1 MRGGNCFEFFHS
13 GEEVNYKRMGGKKDF
28 KLRTF
33 ILMVTTLIVIILPC
47 VVKANSYGSSM
58 NRNMFFVQILNYTM
72 PVVKATSFSEEDMAE
87 NNFTI
92 GQSVLGMVGLNLNN
106 PMSVLGRE
114 LSFINIDSSGGK
126 DKLNVD
132 FNHFKLDD
140 KQIARDNE
148 KTNPDTSSGLNLENK
163 SVSVYDPKLKKT
175 LNTNKP
181 EVLIYH
187 THTTEGYKPGDAIS
201 SDNSQNVCAVG
212 DALVNELQSN
222 YGISAIN
229 DKTVHDAEAYT
240 QSYARSVVTLDKY
253 LKQYNDFKLIIDLH
267 RDSVGDN
274 KKAVTIK
281 MNGENVAKI
290 SLVMAKKNPHFDK
303 NMVLAN
309 KIIESCN
316 KNFPGFYRDT
326 VYYNYG
332 TRYFN
337 QDRSNNAILVEVGAD
352 VNTTNEAKAS
362 TKYLARAIAEALNK

>member
-13 GEEVNYKRMGGKKDF
+13 GEELNYGRTSKKKDF
-28 KLRTF
+28 RLRTF
-33 ILMVTTLIVIILPC
+33 MLMLTVFIVTTLPC
-47 VVKANSYGSSM
+47 MVKANSYGSNN

-87 NNFTI
+87 SNYTI
-92 GQSVLGMVGLNLNN
+92 GQVVLGMVGLDLNN
-106 PMSVLGRE
+106 PMSVIGRE

-126 DKLNVD
+126 DKFNVD

-140 KQIARDNE
+140 KQIARDSE
-148 KTNPDTSSGLNLENK
+148 KSNSDSNTDFNLEDK
-163 SVSVYDPKLKKT
+163 SVNVYDPKLKKT

-187 THTTEGYKPGDAIS
+187 THTTESYKPGNSIS

-253 LKQYNDFKLIIDLH
+253 LKQYKDFKLIIDLH

-274 KKAVTIK
+274 KKAVTTR

-290 SLVMAKKNPHFDK
+290 SIVMAKKNPHFNK

-309 KIIESCN
+309 KIIDSCN
-316 KNFPGFYRDT
+316 KNFPGFFRG
-326 VYYNYG
+326 VIYYNNG

-337 QDRSNNAILVEVGAD
+337 QDRSNNAILIEIGAD
-352 VNTTNEAKAS
+352 VNTTDEAKAS
-362 TKYLARAIAEALNK
+362 AKYLARAIAESLNK

>member
-13 GEEVNYKRMGGKKDF
+13 GEEVNYKRMGDKKDF
-28 KLRTF
+28 RLRAF
-33 ILMVTTLIVIILPC
+33 ILMVAALIVIVLPC
-47 VVKANSYGSSM
+47 VVKANSYGSSI

-87 NNFTI
+87 SNFTI
-92 GQSVLGMVGLNLNN
+92 GQVALGMVGLDLNN

-114 LSFINIDSSGGK
+114 LSFINIDNSGGK
-126 DKLNVD
+126 DNLNVD

-140 KQIARDNE
+140 KQIARDSE
-148 KTNPDTSSGLNLENK
+148 KTNSDANNDLNLENK

-175 LNTNKP
+175 LNTSKP

-187 THTTEGYKPGDAIS
+187 THTTESYKPGDAIS

-222 YGISAIN
+222 YGISGIN
-229 DKTVHDAEAYT
+229 DKTVHDREAYT

-274 KKAVTIK
+274 KKAVTTR

-290 SLVMAKKNPHFDK
+290 SIVMAKKNPHFDK

-309 KIIESCN
+309 KIIESCK
-316 KNFPGFYRDT
+316 KNFPGFYKDT
-326 VYYNYG
+326 VYYNNG

-337 QDRSNNAILVEVGAD
+337 QDRSNNAILIEVGAD
-352 VNTTNEAKAS
+352 INTTDEAKAS

>member
-1 MRGGNCFEFFHS
+1 
-13 GEEVNYKRMGGKKDF
+13 
-28 KLRTF
+28 
-33 ILMVTTLIVIILPC
+33 MVTTIMVIILPC
-47 VVKANSYGSSM
+47 VVKANSYGSSI

-87 NNFTI
+87 NGFTI
-92 GQSVLGMVGLNLNN
+92 EQSVLGMVGLNLNN
-106 PMSVLGRE
+106 PMSVLGKE
-114 LSFINIDSSGGK
+114 LSFINIDNSGGK

-148 KTNPDTSSGLNLENK
+148 KANPDANSDLNLENK

-175 LNTNKP
+175 LNTDKP

-187 THTTEGYKPGDAIS
+187 THTTESYKPGDAIS

-212 DALVNELQSN
+212 DALVSELQSN

-229 DKTVHDAEAYT
+229 DTTVHDAEAYT

-253 LKQYNDFKLIIDLH
+253 LKKYKDFKLIIDLH

-274 KKAVTIK
+274 KKAVTTK

-316 KNFPGFYRDT
+316 KNFPGFYKDT

-337 QDRSNNAILVEVGAD
+337 QDRSNNAILIEVGAD
-352 VNTTNEAKAS
+352 INTTNEAKAS